1 MKKGSVKDN
10 GTTPSQLYTLALLS
24 FLCLCGLPVFDRK
37 SLSMVL
43 LAVNP
48 HLDSS
53 TQITIGDEKGGC
65 WFEPY
70 LLPAQTHMRSKGIVC
85 YVAESVFIW
94 EKNGLMSKKKHLFQF
109 VLALARLLIAQVL

>member
-85 YVAESVFIW
+85 YVAECFYLGKKWFNVKEKTFI
-94 EKNGLMSKKKHLFQF
+94 SICACISSFTHCT
-109 VLALARLLIAQVL
+109 